1 MLPLERTLGGGRC
14 LIECAKRRLE
24 PQNRGR
30 SRSLLGNS
38 VQVAGSY
45 TRKHLGGMR
54 MCHRL
59 TMRAE
64 VVVRLLASFGTDFD
78 GAVIDGYQTVA
89 LGGLERVQGIT
100 GGHTADLDREL
111 KVEPIAK
118 DR

>member
-30 SRSLLGNS
+30 SRSLLGDNR
-38 VQVAGSY
+38 QVAGSY
-45 TRKHLGGMR
+45 TRKHLSGMR

-59 TMRAE
+59 TVRTE
-64 VVVRLLASFGTDFD
+64 VVVRLLASFGTDLD
-78 GAVIDGYQTVA
+78 GAVVDRYKTVA
-89 LGGLERVQGIT
+89 LGDLQRVQGIP
-100 GGHTADLDREL
+100 GGEAADLDSEL